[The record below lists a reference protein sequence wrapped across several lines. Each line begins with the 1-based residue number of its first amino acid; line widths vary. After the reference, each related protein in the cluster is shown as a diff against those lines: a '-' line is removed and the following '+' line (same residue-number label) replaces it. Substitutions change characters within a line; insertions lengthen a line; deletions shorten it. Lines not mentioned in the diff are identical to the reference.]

1 MSLAEEDRVFSGR
14 RSTHSSNR
22 SLEALLRAELQK
34 SPYATI
40 RAVSCRM
47 NEGVLTLNGSVTSYY
62 FKQVAQRLAMG
73 LLKESAI
80 VVNELQVAQ

>member
-14 RSTHSSNR
+14 RSTHLSDR
-22 SLEALLRAELQK
+22 SHEALLRAELQK

-47 NEGVLTLNGSVTSYY
+47 NDGVLV
-62 FKQVAQRLAMG
+62 
-73 LLKESAI
+73 
-80 VVNELQVAQ
+80 VVNELRVEQ